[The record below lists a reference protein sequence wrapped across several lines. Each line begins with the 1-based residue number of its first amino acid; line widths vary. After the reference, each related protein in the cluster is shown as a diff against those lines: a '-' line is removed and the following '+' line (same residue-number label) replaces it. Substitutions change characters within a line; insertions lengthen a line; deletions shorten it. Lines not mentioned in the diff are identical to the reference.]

1 VYTHTYIHTK
11 SCKAKLILMP
21 NTQKKNQ
28 SHLLSCLDTMEEQVS
43 DTVTTTTPF
52 VEYTRKLMTD
62 LLVELDQKERIQLME
77 LTIYLNN
84 REREGAA
91 AVVTIKEWLKKQVVK
106 HNP

>member
-1 VYTHTYIHTK
+1 
-11 SCKAKLILMP
+11 
-21 NTQKKNQ
+21 
-28 SHLLSCLDTMEEQVS
+28 MEEQVS

-62 LLVELDQKERIQLME
+62 LLVELDQKERIQLMQLAAAQTPGFVDE